1 MKTLKLLFLMIN
13 RIKIKSALISV
24 YSKEGIADLA
34 TILGQNG
41 VKIFS
46 TGGTFTYLKSQG
58 IEAIPIE
65 EITSYPSILGGRV
78 KTLHPKIFGGILW
91 RRDEES
97 DKEDLYRYD
106 IPSVDMVI
114 VDLYP
119 FEKTVATTN
128 DEKEIIEKIDIGGIS
143 LIRAAAKNFQ
153 HVLVVPSA
161 GLYGRVS
168 NLLLEKKGFTNLEER
183 KFFAAKAFEVSSHY
197 DAEIFNYFNR
207 KAEIEAFKQSYA
219 TGRSLRYG
227 ENPHQKGIF
236 YGALDDVF
244 TQLHGKEIS
253 YNNLVDIEAA
263 IQLIGEFT
271 EPTVVLIKHTNPCGV
286 ASRETLTQAWIDA
299 LACDPVS
306 AFGGIISVNR
316 KIDRTTAEKIN
327 KLFFEIIIAEE
338 YENDAL
344 ELLQSKKNRI
354 ILCRKPFTFSG
365 RQFKSL
371 LNGVIEQEKD
381 QHTEQEEDFRNV
393 TRKHPEKDEI
403 PDLVFANKVV
413 KHLKSNTI
421 VLVKERQLI
430 GCGMGQTSR
439 VDALKQAILKAE
451 IFGFDTTGAV
461 MASDAFFPFSDSVE
475 IAHKA
480 GINAVIQPGG
490 SIRDNDSIQF
500 CDENEM
506 SMVFT
511 GIRHFKH

>member
-1 MKTLKLLFLMIN
+1 MTDQ
-13 RIKIKSALISV
+13 IKIKSALISV
-24 YSKEGIADLA
+24 YSKEGITDLVN
-34 TILGQNG
+34 ILVQNG
-41 VKIFS
+41 VKILS

-78 KTLHPKIFGGILW
+78 KTLHPKILGGILW

-97 DKEDLYRYD
+97 DKEELSRYH

-143 LIRAAAKNFQ
+143 LIRAAAKNFR

-161 GLYGRVS
+161 GLYDRVAD
-168 NLLLEKKGFTNLEER
+168 LLREKKGFTSLKER
-183 KFFAAKAFEVSSHY
+183 AFFAAKAYEVSSHY
-197 DAEIFNYFNR
+197 DTEIFNYLNL
-207 KAEIEAFKQSYA
+207 EIGIEAFKESH
-219 TGRSLRYG
+219 TTSRSLRYG

-236 YGALDDVF
+236 YGELDDVF
-244 TQLHGKEIS
+244 EQLHGKEIS

-271 EPTVVLIKHTNPCGV
+271 DLTVVIIKHTNPCGV
-286 ASRETLTQAWIDA
+286 ASRDTLKQAWIDA

-306 AFGGIISVNR
+306 AFGGIISMNR
-316 KIDRTTAEKIN
+316 KVDMATAEEIN
-327 KLFFEIIIAEE
+327 KLFFEIIVAEE

-354 ILCRKPFTFSG
+354 ILCRKPFTFAS

-381 QHTEQEEDFRNV
+381 QKTEQEENFRYV
-393 TRKHPEKDEI
+393 TRKHPEKEEI
-403 PDLVFANKVV
+403 PDLIFANKVV

-421 VLVKERQLI
+421 VLVREKQLI

-451 IFGFDTTGAV
+451 VFSFDTKGAV
-461 MASDAFFPFSDSVE
+461 MASDAFFPFDDSVE

-490 SIRDNDSIQF
+490 SIRDEDSIKF
-500 CDENEM
+500 CDIHEM

-511 GIRHFKH
+511 GTRHFKH